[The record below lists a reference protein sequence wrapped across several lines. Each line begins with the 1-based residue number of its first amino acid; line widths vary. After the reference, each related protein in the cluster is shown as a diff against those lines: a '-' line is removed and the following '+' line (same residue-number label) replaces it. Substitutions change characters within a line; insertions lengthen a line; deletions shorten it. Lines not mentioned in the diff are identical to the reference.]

1 MTFTFRTDDES
12 ESFCQ
17 TIVNRMIELFG
28 ISEDEAI
35 GRVNRQWDR
44 MSLVGKD
51 LAIYHEDEDY
61 WAHAIYFGKS
71 SRWWDNPPGL
81 KPRPYP

>member
-1 MTFTFRTDDES
+1 MRFTFATDDES
-12 ESFCQ
+12 EEFCR
-17 TIVNRMIELFG
+17 TIVSRMMELFG
-28 ISEDEAI
+28 IGEDEAT
-35 GRVNRQWDR
+35 GRVNRQWNG
-44 MSLVGKD
+44 MSLVGEN

-71 SRWWDNPPGL
+71 SRWWDNPPDL